1 MPPRPRAS
9 KEDAATIDRYRVRRQ
24 DNGTEGDVQKIESP
38 STQSITMKM
47 LEIEA
52 NKIAEFQIRF
62 QMREQGTRDEEG
74 SAAFETEAARPGP
87 ACHCSCPPA
96 PVKVVLV
103 AASL

>member
-24 DNGTEGDVQKIESP
+24 DNGTGVTYKIESP

-52 NKIAEFQIRF
+52 NKSGEFQIRF
-62 QMREQGTRDEEG
+62 QMREQGTRDEED

-87 ACHCSCPPA
+87 ACHCSCPP
-96 PVKVVLV
+96 VKVVLV